1 MSEKEVAF
9 HHYKKHLEEVV
20 IGFQGESTPDSF
32 RQMIHFYRM
41 LGVQLKVPKSEVED
55 FTKEV
60 LKSLNE
66 KGYSKGVSLYEEM
79 INKSLKYR
87 R

>member
-9 HHYKKHLEEVV
+9 HHYKKHLEKVV

-32 RQMIHFYRM
+32 RQMIHFKRM
-41 LGVQLKVPKSEVED
+41 LRLHLKVPKSEVED
-55 FTKEV
+55 YTKEFLNN
-60 LKSLNE
+60 LKE

-79 INKSLKYR
+79 IDKSLKYQQ
-87 R
+87 